1 MAELAKLPLEILDL
15 IFESLESLEDKLQLA
30 KVDEVF
36 TEAFKHHCGNK
47 YTCLVDYEAPARIWK
62 DFLPLCGS
70 SIEVIHTNKYDNDN
84 PPLNL
89 IEMYCPNLRF
99 ISLHLCYQNRKIV
112 GNFLRNMKNLK
123 EVDIFIVNATPEV
136 LEFLHDLPNLER
148 IALENNLDPQGTF
161 HPQLLSY
168 YF

>member
-1 MAELAKLPLEILDL
+1 
-15 IFESLESLEDKLQLA
+15 
-30 KVDEVF
+30 
-36 TEAFKHHCGNK
+36 
-47 YTCLVDYEAPARIWK
+47 
-62 DFLPLCGS
+62 
-70 SIEVIHTNKYDNDN
+70 
-84 PPLNL
+84 
-89 IEMYCPNLRF
+89 
-99 ISLHLCYQNRKIV
+99 
-112 GNFLRNMKNLK
+112 MKNLK